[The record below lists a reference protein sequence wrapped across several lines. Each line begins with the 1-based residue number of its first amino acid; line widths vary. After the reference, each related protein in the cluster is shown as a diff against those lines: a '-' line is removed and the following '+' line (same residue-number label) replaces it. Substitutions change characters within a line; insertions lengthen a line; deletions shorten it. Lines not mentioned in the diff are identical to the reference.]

1 VARNKAKKNGGTN
14 LNLENHDQTTIFL
27 PSPKWSVSTSHAS
40 IHLVK
45 SQGCGNNTGRSHD
58 LSGLVLGVGL
68 GLPPKGL
75 VHKYR
80 RKCVSYPVVTSCCY
94 KISDNTC
101 TDNEGSEWL
110 CTIEDLGSVNATAV
124 YRVDGWVPSAM
135 TESSNA
141 LTTSDTGASIDLLAE
156 NTSPQPRKGDADCLR
171 EFKNKLNHCNTPR
184 FHILPK
190 PPKKCKAGILKNFQ
204 GYQQVTS
211 EVPLDVGDI
220 IQFGGV
226 YCRFV
231 RPSFDNT
238 MHSIGSNGDD
248 AKVQSSEPPKPKK
261 DDSSSGTGWSSVC
274 RSKRI
279 DVPSSHW
286 TTARSPKKALP
297 SEHCSSCEDG
307 VDKHDQAQARAVE
320 SVQRIA
326 QGENANDDIDLG
338 QVEID

>member
-1 VARNKAKKNGGTN
+1 MV
-14 LNLENHDQTTIFL
+14 
-27 PSPKWSVSTSHAS
+27 SVRVRAS
-40 IHLVK
+40 V
-45 SQGCGNNTGRSHD
+45 T
-58 LSGLVLGVGL
+58 
-68 GLPPKGL
+68 PKGL

-80 RKCVSYPVVTSCCY
+80 RKRVPYHVVTSCCY
-94 KISDNTC
+94 CTISDNTC

-135 TESSNA
+135 TESSTA

-156 NTSPQPRKGDADCLR
+156 ITSPQPRKGDADCLR
-171 EFKNKLNHCNTPR
+171 EFKNKLNHCSTPR

-190 PPKKCKAGILKNFQ
+190 PPKKCKAGILDSLQ
-204 GYQQVTS
+204 GFQQVTS
-211 EVPLDVGDI
+211 AVPLDVGDI

-231 RPSFDNT
+231 RTSFDNIT
-238 MHSIGSNGDD
+238 HSMGSNGDD
-248 AKVQSSEPPKPKK
+248 ARVQSPEHPKPKK
-261 DDSSSGTGWSSVC
+261 DDLSSGTGWSSVW

-279 DVPSSHW
+279 DVSSSHW
-286 TTARSPKKALP
+286 TTARSPQKALP

-307 VDKHDQAQARAVE
+307 VDKHDQVQPRAME
-320 SVQRIA
+320 SVQSIA
-326 QGENANDDIDLG
+326 QGENANDGIELG